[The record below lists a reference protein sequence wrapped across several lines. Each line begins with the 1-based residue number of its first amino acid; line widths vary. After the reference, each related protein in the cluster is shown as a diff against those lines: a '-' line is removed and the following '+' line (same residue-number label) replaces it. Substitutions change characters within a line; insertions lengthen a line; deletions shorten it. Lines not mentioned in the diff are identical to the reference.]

1 MAINLVK
8 GQRVGIDNS
17 LSRLKVEMGWK
28 VNPNAN
34 PPYDLDAS
42 TFLLGNSGQ
51 IEHEHDFVFY
61 GSPNKIPA
69 LDDSGKQI
77 YDGKGNLVYRP
88 CSVDKSVLGSIDDL
102 GNDDDNTGEGN
113 EEIDVDLTKTSSS
126 VKEIL
131 FTVSIYWHSSDEYTY
146 YKEEE
151 FGRQYPNKP
160 RLRYN
165 FGQVR
170 DAYIQIK
177 NAITGETI
185 CRYDLDEDFSTD
197 KGVEFGRLYRRGSE
211 WKFQAIGDAHTDG
224 LEPICKKYASKFM

>member
-1 MAINLVK
+1 MAINLIK
-8 GQRVGIDNS
+8 GQRVEIDNS
-17 LSRLKVEMGWK
+17 LTRLKVEMGWK
-28 VNPNAN
+28 VNPNAI

-51 IEHEHDFVFY
+51 IENEYDFVFY
-61 GSPNKIPA
+61 GSHNRIPA
-69 LDDSGKQI
+69 LDEHGNPI
-77 YDGKGNLVYRP
+77 YDKNREPVTRP
-88 CSVDKSVLGSIDDL
+88 VSLDKSVLGSIDDL
-102 GNDDDNTGEGN
+102 GDDDDDTGEGN
-113 EEIDVDLTKTSSS
+113 EEIDVDLTKTSPS

-146 YKEEE
+146 YEEDK
-151 FGRQYPNKP
+151 FGTLYPNKP

-177 NAITGETI
+177 NAVTGEII

-211 WKFQAIGDAHTDG
+211 WKFQAVGEAHTDG
-224 LEPICKKYASKFM
+224 LEPICRKYASKFM